1 MKNLE
6 ILMWRIAKVDWAKSV
21 ILRVKGQM
29 ENCFMF
35 LDSCEISDKF
45 SKSAIILLKN
55 RPLFKCTTIVHRRI

>member
-1 MKNLE
+1 M
-6 ILMWRIAKVDWAKSV
+6 V
-21 ILRVKGQM
+21 
-29 ENCFMF
+29 